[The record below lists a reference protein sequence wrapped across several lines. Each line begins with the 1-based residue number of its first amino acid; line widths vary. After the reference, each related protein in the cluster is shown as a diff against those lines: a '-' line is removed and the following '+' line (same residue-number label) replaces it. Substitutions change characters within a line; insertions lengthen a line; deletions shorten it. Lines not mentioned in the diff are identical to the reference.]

1 MRIILDTNIL
11 LSALMTK
18 ATPPDALYEAWK
30 SSRFTLLSSEQQI
43 EVLRRV
49 TRRPGVQDLIVAAE
63 AGRMINDLRLL
74 ARMLGQ
80 LPHVDVSPDPLDN
93 FLLAMAQA
101 GDADLLV
108 TGDKRGLLQL
118 MQYGRTRIVT
128 ARTALTFVE

>member
-1 MRIILDTNIL
+1 M
-11 LSALMTK
+11 
-18 ATPPDALYEAWK
+18 
-30 SSRFTLLSSEQQI
+30 
-43 EVLRRV
+43 
-49 TRRPGVQDLIVAAE
+49 TRRPGVQELIVAAE

-74 ARMLGQ
+74 ARMLGP